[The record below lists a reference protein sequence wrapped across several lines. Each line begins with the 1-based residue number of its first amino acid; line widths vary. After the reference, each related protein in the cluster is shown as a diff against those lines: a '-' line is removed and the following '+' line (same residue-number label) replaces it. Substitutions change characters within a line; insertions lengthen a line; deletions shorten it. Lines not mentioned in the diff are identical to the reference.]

1 MPTTSPGLDEV
12 FTPVSLGVV
21 ADGVVLVW
29 KLLPHLLDG
38 VDLSPVEVIRRTVDG
53 IAEETNLL
61 TIEDNN
67 TNDLVEEE
75 ESDVSIWHV
84 DL

>member
-84 DL
+84 DI